1 MYWRRFPT
9 SSIPINDPA
18 QFEQWLR
25 DRWLEKDALLEN
37 YVRAGRFPADEGHDS
52 EGEPALNGSPGSE
65 VVQGAGFIETTVRL
79 ARWYELGHIFA
90 ALASFA
96 LTANILAKLC
106 LWFVDWQGLSAA
118 SL

>member
-18 QFEQWLR
+18 LFEQWLR

-37 YVRAGRFPADEGHDS
+37 YVRNGRFPADQGHDS
-52 EGEPALNGSPGSE
+52 EGEPALNGTPAAK

-79 ARWYELGHIFA
+79 ARWYEICNIFA
-90 ALASFA
+90 VLASFA
-96 LTANILAKLC
+96 LTANILAKLWN
-106 LWFVDWQGLSAA
+106 LIFYG
-118 SL
+118 SLVGKG